1 MTTLRTL
8 VAVLFVS
15 AVASVASAQAVSGR
29 VTDPQG
35 GAVNGASVTLSGPG
49 AATPASAS
57 TTADGAFAF
66 PNVAAGLYVLSV
78 DAPGFQKWT
87 QAITVS
93 SSVMPITV
101 VLPIPGFSETVAV
114 AAPKLEEELPQEIE
128 KTGVRVQTI
137 TAAQLENGG
146 YYDVSQALQ
155 SLVPGLFLAPKAGP
169 FDYVAVALQ
178 GSRRNEILWL
188 MDGVRISNRL
198 YNGTT
203 PLDTIPAHMVERVE
217 VIEGG
222 QGLFYGTQ
230 AVAGVINVVTKSF
243 TEVSNG
249 RLQGGFDSN
258 DGKHVNLFARTTRN
272 GNKFVVYASKDQ
284 ADGFSAFPADQY
296 AASTTDRKRGYDVAT
311 FGGKYAYDFSTA
323 LRFSGMY
330 QRSDVEVDNLRPARS
345 SATQVGGLNQAY
357 NARTEHI
364 ASGKLDFSPN
374 PGFDLF
380 FKGYYHRW
388 DSGYNE
394 QRNIFAQPGTLQ
406 VISTDEFWGYRD
418 SGVNVL
424 ARFAP
429 DRRVEYFA
437 GYDLQRYSGEDE
449 VLLIA
454 PNTEVVNA
462 VFGQVRTTRD
472 LMPKATFAFGARY
485 NAPSHSKNA
494 AVWNT
499 SGQYDFTPALFAR
512 ATVGTAFRYPDAY
525 ELFAQDPTCCF
536 GNPNLE
542 PEKSTNF
549 NGSIG
554 HRLTSGQVVLTLEAT
569 GFFRSVTNLIVDE
582 DDGSGETTIA
592 MNSPG
597 KVRVK
602 GVSLA
607 GSGQLTPEVSAS
619 LSYTYAKSERND
631 LAGGYSSIT
640 GIPANQV
647 QGMIDVH
654 PTRAPFGVTFTV
666 NSVGELNDS
675 VSGFGLVASGDY
687 TVADLSGRVFLD
699 PKRRHRINLRLE
711 NLFDSEYATGHAR
724 GFLDNSAT
732 PFLVRNLG
740 VPRTFHLTYAFGF

>member
-1 MTTLRTL
+1 MSL
-8 VAVLFVS
+8 VALFFCVL
-15 AVASVASAQAVSGR
+15 AVAASAQTVSGR

-35 GAVNGASVTLSGPG
+35 AAVTDASLTLSAPG

-57 TTADGAFAF
+57 TGSDGSFSF
-66 PNVAAGLYVLSV
+66 PNVSSGLYVLSV
-78 DAPGFQKWT
+78 EAPGFQRWT
-87 QAITVS
+87 QAITVAAS
-93 SSVMPITV
+93 TSPLTV

-114 AAPKLEEELPQEIE
+114 AAPRLEEELPQEIE
-128 KTGVRVQTI
+128 KTGVRMQVI
-137 TAAQLENGG
+137 SSAQIENGG
-146 YYDVSQALQ
+146 YVDVAQALQ
-155 SLVPGLFLAPKAGP
+155 SLVPGLFLAPKAGA

-249 RLQGGFDSN
+249 RLQGGFDTN
-258 DGKHVNLFARTTRN
+258 DGTHVNLFARTTRR

-284 ADGFSAFPADQY
+284 ADGFSSFPADQY
-296 AASTTDRKRGYDVAT
+296 AASTTDRLRSYDVAT
-311 FGGKYAYDFSTA
+311 FGGKYAYDVGNV
-323 LRFSGMY
+323 LRFSAMY
-330 QRSDVEVDNLRPARS
+330 QRSDVEVDTLRPARS
-345 SATQVGGLNQAY
+345 SATQVGGLANAF

-364 ASGKLDFSPN
+364 ASGKLDVTPR
-374 PGFDLF
+374 PDLELF

-394 QRNIFAQPGTLQ
+394 RRNVFAQPGSTQ
-406 VISTDEFWGYRD
+406 VISEDEFWGFRD
-418 SGVNVL
+418 SGANVL

-429 DRRVEYFA
+429 DTRVEYFA
-437 GYDLQRYSGEDE
+437 GYDVQRYSGEDE

-454 PNTEVVNA
+454 PNSEVVNA

-472 LMPKATFAFGARY
+472 LMPRATIAVGARY
-485 NAPSHSKNA
+485 NAPSHSQNA
-494 AVWNT
+494 GVWNV
-499 SGQYDFTPALFAR
+499 SGQYDLTSNLLAR

-542 PEKSTNF
+542 PETSMNF
-549 NGSIG
+549 NGSIAQ
-554 HRLTSGQVVLTLEAT
+554 RIVSGQTVFTLEAT
-569 GFFRSVTNLIVDE
+569 GFYRGVTNLIVDE
-582 DDGSGETTIA
+582 DDGSGETTMTA
-592 MNSPG
+592 NSAG

-607 GSGQLTPEVSAS
+607 GSGQLTPSLSGS

-631 LAGGYSSIT
+631 LAGGYLSIA

-647 QGMIDVH
+647 QGAIDVH
-654 PTRAPFGVTFTV
+654 PTRAPVGLTFTI
-666 NSVGELNDS
+666 NAVGTLNDS
-675 VSGFGLVASGDY
+675 VSGFGLVSSGDY
-687 TVADLSGRVFLD
+687 TIADLSGRVFLD
-699 PKRRHRINLRLE
+699 GKRRHRINLRFE
-711 NLFDSEYATGHAR
+711 NLFDADYATGHAR
-724 GFLDNSAT
+724 GFLDNSTT
-732 PFLVRNLG
+732 PFLVRYLG
-740 VPRTFHLTYAFGF
+740 VPRTFHLSYSFGF